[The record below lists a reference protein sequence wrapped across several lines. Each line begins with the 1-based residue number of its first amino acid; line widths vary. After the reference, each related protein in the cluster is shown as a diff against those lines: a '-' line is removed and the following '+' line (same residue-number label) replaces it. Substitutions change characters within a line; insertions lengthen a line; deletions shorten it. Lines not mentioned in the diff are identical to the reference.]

1 MEVDNAR
8 VYGLEHSVVASGLPM
23 RTTHNAHWYCEEVFS
38 VDAFG
43 RNEPSNDKH
52 FTRVDNLSSFA
63 TGSGHCNFLSG
74 IVVQMNIT
82 ATVKWWQQW
91 QRYHFQQIVSSQST
105 MHRLKDMMK
114 EGTIRFN
121 EKTSPV
127 VIAEFMKLKDDP
139 TITDE
144 QLAYSCPM
152 GLELTARVSTN
163 YLQLRT
169 IFSQRR
175 HHKLQEWHDFID
187 FIKTLPYA
195 EEFILVCADK

>member
-1 MEVDNAR
+1 MIVDNIQ
-8 VYGLEHSVVASGLPM
+8 VYGFAESVVASGLPM
-23 RTTHNAHWYCEEVFS
+23 RKDYDSSVFESQTLGMCVDDDS
-38 VDAFG
+38 VHMLRAN
-43 RNEPSNDKH
+43 R
-52 FTRVDNLSSFA
+52 LSSFA

-82 ATVKWWQQW
+82 ATVKWWEQW

-105 MHRLKDMMK
+105 MHMLRKMMS

-121 EKTSPV
+121 EKTNPT
-127 VIAEFMKLKDDP
+127 VIAEFLKLKDDA

-169 IFSQRR
+169 IFTQRR

-187 FIKTLPYA
+187 FIKALPCA
-195 EEFILVCADK
+195 EECILACADK